1 MEAQDK
7 LQVVLLGTTGSG
19 KSASGNTILGKKVF
33 KSYASTQ
40 SVTVSNQ
47 TETARINGMEVTVVD
62 TPGWHCTK
70 ISEDEVMSQIKAA
83 TASLD
88 GHYAFLMVIPIGSYT
103 AKEMHM
109 ISQLRKILG
118 DDFFTH
124 TTILFSFNDNLESK
138 SFDQFITEEEGA
150 LKSIIQC
157 CGNRVHTWNNK
168 DSSSVKNLNKL
179 LEDIKETQRMN
190 EKPMESSQSEKQDE
204 KMIRKP
210 EQDQVTSDETIGH
223 SDADMKKH
231 KKDTTEPMDK
241 TNEEVRV
248 VVLGMAGVGKT
259 STITTLLGNDN
270 KTERSQSPINKTRR
284 SGINLVLIDSPGIK
298 EETEVSD
305 SISQSLS
312 YAAPGPHVIMIVIRV
327 GQVTTENIKI
337 IDRIHAC
344 LHKSRKHTI
353 ILFSGKDDLENK
365 GIEEYIK
372 ENPEIEN
379 LVKLYGKR
387 FHALNNKDV
396 NDQTQVNQLLEKISA
411 IYHET
416 DGHFIKEKRKGPDHT
431 EEKSMY
437 IITYN
442 ILNEA

>member
-70 ISEDEVMSQIKAA
+70 ISEDEVASQIKAA
-83 TASLD
+83 TASLN
-88 GHYAFLMVIPIGSYT
+88 GHNAFLLVIPIGSYT

-109 ISQLRKILG
+109 ILQLRKVLG
-118 DDFFTH
+118 EGFFNH
-124 TTILFSFNDNLESK
+124 TTILFSYNDNLESK
-138 SFDQFITEEEGA
+138 SFDQFIMEEEGA
-150 LKSIIQC
+150 LKSIIKC

-168 DSSSVKNLNKL
+168 DSLSVKKLNKL
-179 LEDIKETQRMN
+179 LKDLKETQRMN
-190 EKPMESSQSEKQDE
+190 ENSMESSQSEKQDE
-204 KMIRKP
+204 KMIGKP
-210 EQDQVTSDETIGH
+210 EQDQITSDETKGH
-223 SDADMKKH
+223 SVARKKRH
-231 KKDTTEPMDK
+231 EKDITEPLDEP
-241 TNEEVRV
+241 NEVRV

-259 STITTLLGNDN
+259 STIKTLLGYDN
-270 KTERSQSPINKTRR
+270 ETESSNVYTTRR
-284 SGINLVLIDSPGIK
+284 SGINLKLIDSPDIK
-298 EETEVSD
+298 EDTEVND

-312 YAAPGPHVIMIVIRV
+312 CAAPGPHVIMIVIRV
-327 GQVTTENIKI
+327 GQVTTETFKM

-344 LHKSRKHTI
+344 LDKSRKRTMI
-353 ILFSGKDDLENK
+353 IFSGKDELENK

-372 ENPEIEN
+372 ESPELER
-379 LVKLYGKR
+379 LVNLYGKR

-396 NDQTQVNQLLEKISA
+396 NDQTQAIQLLEKITE
-411 IYHET
+411 IYRENKGTRKCPDHI
-416 DGHFIKEKRKGPDHT
+416 GEKR
-431 EEKSMY
+431 M
-437 IITYN
+437 
-442 ILNEA
+442 